1 MSVNPNTGASVKD
14 FLNSIIHWLSFN
26 DEIFAIVDRLNQK
39 LEEPPIKLGK
49 RHISHPG
56 GFGREFGRRRL
67 SIAEAYLII
76 ARHQS
81 PEHAEN
87 RLQALRIMMEQ
98 SLHAKTIT
106 MPINTARVQ
115 IQLMKDAVKAH
126 GNRRLQMEHIADFG
140 LASFGHEAVIR
151 SYLKDLAL
159 IEVPE
164 LGKPLRKLDLGW
176 DDHVHDSLSEGRKTP
191 TQVLLDAFIKGMSRI
206 TLVYNNIEE
215 ERMIHEAITAGEI
228 LGINV
233 EIGIEFSVGK
243 GGNRRHYMFIPPLVE
258 RSRDFFNFLDKY
270 RKELEEFREGLKRN
284 QESRY
289 KSLISVIKQFNEIH
303 LPKLNE
309 DFSAESPCYFPA
321 ICEEEFKKVVAC
333 GQASREHLS
342 ELLKER
348 FVKIFHKRV
357 LLYKTMVSA
366 AKNRFKRGI
375 FSQWEMD
382 AITSRYEANR
392 HFFETISRSEL
403 ANKYL
408 ATRSSVDYDSVFE
421 DELPLLDKIARLP
434 GKVVMIHPL
443 ELGLKKAIKHII
455 EYAGHLTNVETMNL
469 RDSASRNP
477 SDIIIFNKFLF
488 YLNNRPIE
496 EISSFLE
503 QNDIAGVSPDKL
515 EKAKAAASQRGV
527 VPNCGSDSTGRNKLI
542 PGMGFIRTSQLCP
555 KIKKDFLEK
564 HVVLPQ
570 PISTLYLNQGR
581 WTRELQNDNN
591 GECDTIVC
599 MGKQIPIQGYK
610 VGDEEDIEFIGFA
623 RFWRYLNPEIKNFFR
638 LSFGFV
644 VAMYWMY
651 IFQFEGDLLFGTI
664 FASIWFFITFFR
676 NVLVDLV
683 ASSGTDFKNY
693 SLKNV
698 NFDNAYQ
705 SVFWTGFSVP
715 VLGIVKNNF
724 DLLWPGVQSGVVF
737 EGSKFF
743 FICLANGLYISTH
756 NRLRNF
762 DRSVIR
768 GNFFRSVLSWPVVT
782 IFAPFGN
789 MMGIPSIV
797 QAKFWSDVVAGFI
810 EGSNKFSNRFT
821 LRKRDLTEIL
831 PRLHSEDRE
840 DRITAML
847 DVLYIWS
854 RAPRGKTCLR
864 LLLLNKPSIGE
875 RIWRRRK
882 ESAEE
887 IEARAMKFRNYF
899 KRLLELFSNAGM
911 LNILADYALK
921 YFEGKD
927 AVELTSLIGE
937 EAEDFLVWL
946 KELGE
951 HFPKQEK
958 SVRPMA

>member
-1 MSVNPNTGASVKD
+1 MSGNPNTGASVID
-14 FLNSIIHWLSFN
+14 FVNSITHWLSFN
-26 DEIFAIVDRLNQK
+26 DEIHSIVERLNQK
-39 LEEPPIKLGK
+39 LDEPPIQLGK

-76 ARHQS
+76 ARHHK

-87 RLQALRIMMEQ
+87 RLQALRILMEQ
-98 SLHAKTIT
+98 SLHAKTVT

-126 GNRRLQMEHIADFG
+126 GDRRQQMEHIADFG

-151 SYLKDLAL
+151 SYLKDLSL

-164 LGKPLRKLDLGW
+164 LGKPLKELDLGW

-228 LGINV
+228 LGISV

-243 GGNRRHYMFIPPLVE
+243 GGNRRHYMFVPPMFT
-258 RSRDFFNFLDKY
+258 RSREFFGFLEKY
-270 RKELEEFREGLKRN
+270 SKELDEFRTGLKRN
-284 QESRY
+284 QENRY
-289 KSLISVIKQFNEIH
+289 RSLISVIRQFNEIH

-309 DFSAESPCYFPA
+309 DFSPESPCWFPP
-321 ICEEEFKKVVAC
+321 ICEEEFKRIVAC

-342 ELLKER
+342 ELLKDR
-348 FVKIFHKRV
+348 FVRIFHKRV
-357 LLYKTMVSA
+357 LLYKTMVAA
-366 AKNRFKRGI
+366 AKDRFKRGI

-382 AITSRYEANR
+382 AITSRYESNR
-392 HFFETISRSEL
+392 NIYENISRSEL
-403 ANKYL
+403 AGKYL

-421 DELPLLDKIARLP
+421 DELPLLDRISRLP
-434 GKVVMIHPL
+434 GKLVMIHPL

-455 EYAGHLTNVETMNL
+455 EFSGHVTNVETMNL

-477 SDIIIFNKFLF
+477 SDIIIFNKFIF
-488 YLNNRPIE
+488 FLNNRPLD
-496 EISSFLE
+496 EIVSFLE
-503 QNDIAGVSPDKL
+503 QNDISGISRDKL
-515 EKAKAAASQRGV
+515 EKAWSAASQRSI
-527 VPNCGSDSTGRNKLI
+527 VPNCGSDSTGRYKLI
-542 PGMGFIRTSQLCP
+542 PGMGFIRSSQLCA

-564 HVVLPQ
+564 HVLLPQ
-570 PISTLYLNQGR
+570 PISTLYLNKGR
-581 WTRELQNDNN
+581 WTSELQNDHN
-591 GECDTIVC
+591 GEHDTIVC
-599 MGKQIPIQGYK
+599 MGKQLPIAGHK
-610 VGDEEDIEFIGFA
+610 VGDEKKVELISLK
-623 RFWRYLNPEIKNFFR
+623 RFWQYMNPEIKNFCR
-638 LSFGFV
+638 LSAGFI
-644 VAMYWMY
+644 VAMYWMF
-651 IFQFEGDLLFGTI
+651 IFQFEGDLLMGTI

-715 VLGIVKNNF
+715 ILGLVKNNF
-724 DLLWPGVQSGVVF
+724 DLVYPGVKAGMFF

-756 NRLRNF
+756 NTLRNF

-782 IFAPFGN
+782 AFAPIGN
-789 MMGIPSIV
+789 LFGIPSIV

-810 EGSNKFSNRFT
+810 EGGNKFSNRFI

-847 DVLYIWS
+847 DILYIWS

-864 LLLLNKPSIGE
+864 LLLLDQPSIGE
-875 RIWRRRK
+875 RIWRRRR
-882 ESAEE
+882 ESQEE
-887 IEARAMKFRNYF
+887 IEARKLKFQSYF
-899 KRLLELFSNAGM
+899 KRLLELFGNAGM
-911 LNILADYALK
+911 LNILTDYALK
-921 YFEGKD
+921 YFEGSD
-927 AVELTSLIGE
+927 AVELTTLIGE
-937 EAEDFLVWL
+937 EVEDFLVWL
-946 KELGE
+946 KNLSA
-951 HFPKQEK
+951 HFPPLEK
-958 SVRPMA
+958 SVRPML